1 MNINTGA
8 NVPSKVVFELFDEYC
23 PKTCDNF
30 RKLCEGYQQF
40 DPETKQQGDKIG
52 YAGTEFHRAVK
63 GLYVQGGDLSR
74 ITAKSKLGLSIY
86 GGQFADES
94 FHIKHTEPGLIG
106 MCKRG
111 TIPNTNECQFYVT
124 IGAPL
129 AFMDGQNV
137 IFGRVIDGFR
147 TFKLIERMDSVNEK
161 PHPPVLIESAGLFV
175 VPE

>member
-1 MNINTGA
+1 MKEFRYTDKNSSALYKQLAADAYRQAINNTPGRSYVYMNINTGA

-52 YAGTEFHRAVK
+52 YAGAEFHRAVK

-111 TIPNTNECQFYVT
+111 TIPNTNEC
-124 IGAPL
+124 
-129 AFMDGQNV
+129 
-137 IFGRVIDGFR
+137 
-147 TFKLIERMDSVNEK
+147 
-161 PHPPVLIESAGLFV
+161 
-175 VPE
+175 